1 MRNKQ
6 EAAVKS
12 ERADHPVW
20 WAALQGLAAR
30 RELIWYL
37 TVDALKKQFSG
48 SVLGLG
54 WVLIKPLFLVGLY
67 AFVFTVVF
75 HPAQDNGQGH
85 AYWVVLLTGL
95 APWLLLAEPLT
106 AASSAISANAPLL
119 NKVVFPTEVFP
130 ICRVLSAAVSG
141 LAVLVVLTAI
151 LAWKGT
157 LGLWAV
163 LMPAALLLQLV
174 YVMGLAW
181 GIAAVCVTVPDFR
194 QALPFLLNIWM
205 FASPVVYLPSMVPQ
219 GWSWIGQVNPMWAV
233 IGIYRS
239 LLLDN
244 QSPVPTQVGL
254 LVVWSLAMFMCGYLV
269 FLKRRAMFADLV

>member
-1 MRNKQ
+1 MAGEVSVRFNQ
-6 EAAVKS
+6 VGHAA
-12 ERADHPVW
+12 W
-20 WAALQGLAAR
+20 WAALRGLGAR

-48 SVLGLG
+48 SVLGLW
-54 WVLIKPLFLVGLY
+54 WVFIKPLFLIGLY

-75 HPAQDNGQGH
+75 HPVQGNAQGH

-106 AASSAISANAPLL
+106 AAAGAISANAPLL

-130 ICRVLSAAVSG
+130 ICRVLSSAMSG

-151 LAWKGT
+151 LAWNGT
-157 LGLWAV
+157 LGLWGL
-163 LMPAALLLQLV
+163 LMPAAVIIQLM
-174 YVMGLAW
+174 YVMGMAW
-181 GIAAVCVTVPDFR
+181 SLAAVCVTVPDFR

-219 GWSWIGQVNPMWAV
+219 GWSWIGQVNPMWAG

-244 QSPVPTQVGL
+244 QAPAPAQVVL
-254 LVVWSLAMFMCGYLV
+254 LTVWAVVTFVGGYLV
-269 FLKRRAMFADLV
+269 FLKRRSMFADLV

>member
-1 MRNKQ
+1 
-6 EAAVKS
+6 
-12 ERADHPVW
+12 
-20 WAALQGLAAR
+20 LAAR

-48 SVLGLG
+48 SVLGLW
-54 WVLIKPLFLVGLY
+54 WVFIKPLFLVGLY

-85 AYWVVLLTGL
+85 AYWIVLLTGL
-95 APWLLLAEPLT
+95 TPWLLLAEPLT
-106 AASSAISANAPLL
+106 AASGAIAANAPLL

-130 ICRVLSAAVSG
+130 ICRVLSSAMSG

-151 LAWKGT
+151 LAWTGT
-157 LGLWAV
+157 LGLWAL
-163 LMPAALLLQLV
+163 LMPAAVLIQLM
-174 YVMGLAW
+174 YVMGMAW
-181 GIAAVCVTVPDFR
+181 TLAAVCVTVPDFR

-219 GWSWIGQVNPMWAV
+219 GWSWIREVNPMWTV

-244 QSPVPTQVGL
+244 QPPAPAQVGL
-254 LVVWSLAMFMCGYLV
+254 LALWAVVTFVVGYLV
-269 FLKRRAMFADLV
+269 FLKRRSVFADLL